1 MAKSDLD
8 DLYGKTVLE
17 HCRSPRNHDRL
28 VDADAT
34 AHTVNAFCGDESDVQ
49 ISVDGGRVVGV
60 GAQAAGCSVN
70 LAATSMLAQAA
81 EGVHL
86 DDLSSLIDLFRRQMK
101 GEALSEGD
109 RSRLGDLATLTGVLN
124 FPVRIKC
131 TLLSVSAL
139 EEALATVDGS

>member
-8 DLYGKTVLE
+8 DLYGDKILE

-28 VDADAT
+28 VDADAA

-60 GAQAAGCSVN
+60 GAQAVGCSIN
-70 LAATSMLAQAA
+70 QAATSMLAQAT
-81 EGVHL
+81 EWVLL
-86 DDLSSLIDLFRRQMK
+86 DDLASLIDLFRRQMK
-101 GEALSEGD
+101 GEDLSEWD
-109 RSRLGDLATLTGVLN
+109 LARLGDLAMLSSVLN

-131 TLLSVSAL
+131 TLLPVSAL
-139 EEALATVDGS
+139 EEALESVGTG

>member
-1 MAKSDLD
+1 MAQSDLD
-8 DLYGKTVLE
+8 KLYGEKVLE
-17 HCRSPRNHDRL
+17 HCRSPRNHARL

-49 ISVDGGRVVGV
+49 ISVDGGRVVGG
-60 GAQAAGCSVN
+60 GAQAVGCSVN
-70 LAATSMLAQAA
+70 QAATSMLAQAA
-81 EGVHL
+81 EGALL
-86 DDLSSLIDLFRRQMK
+86 DDLASVIDLFRRQMK

-109 RSRLGDLATLTGVLN
+109 LARLGDLATLSSVLN

-139 EEALATVDGS
+139 EEALESVGTG